1 MDLSLGFVP
10 VTKEWPGKVPHI
22 ETTHDCV
29 TRTSS
34 VIGVVDS
41 TPKYRAQPRDWVG
54 ERMDTLEPVEKL
66 ETLGAKEGHVLSVLL
81 SLCHQGVTVKAKGS
95 KDDGRQ
101 LTPGFYKT
109 LIF

>member
-1 MDLSLGFVP
+1 
-10 VTKEWPGKVPHI
+10 
-22 ETTHDCV
+22 
-29 TRTSS
+29 
-34 VIGVVDS
+34 
-41 TPKYRAQPRDWVG
+41 
-54 ERMDTLEPVEKL
+54 MDTLEPVEKL